1 MKSDGTWEVVTF
13 PTLNPWERREAS
25 EVREGRGREREERR
39 ENVEIVKRK
48 VAHVQTPLHPGGTI
62 YDY

>member
-25 EVREGRGREREERR
+25 EVRSRKREREREESEKR
-39 ENVEIVKRK
+39 ESLAKSLTRPN
-48 VAHVQTPLHPGGTI
+48 PSPPGR
-62 YDY
+62 DNL